1 MGEFSHML
9 KPKRIDFKYGAGF
22 PLKEIQVDVD
32 KVSAIYSITEAFAF
46 SILSG
51 DAKVLDETVRNE
63 LNVLGVEK
71 FEQLYRVWSE
81 FSLIVSAIRE
91 AENLAQAVKEWRKSK
106 DSAKI
111 EAVFAE
117 DEDKWPMRHID
128 ELLARECYI
137 FSRSRKTPES
147 KWYVLRNVV
156 EVFNATMGRW
166 LRDEWCYLL
175 SPNMRGVAAAF
186 FAYKDLCDKFG
197 DLRLG
202 NTTASVGFCD
212 ECKRMR
218 ELFSLAVR
226 DFVSELRENVPTLSL
241 LKKAHRRK
249 DILSKNWPEYPI
261 SWSDGRNLLTNKQLA
276 NTLLGVAEGLFNKY
290 GTQRMLN
297 TPWMARHIV
306 CNSALWLC
314 EYIYRAL
321 PSFSGGSTIEL
332 PISEHLKKEGHELVD
347 DIANLCRFAQL
358 DMFPLESD
366 VRSFVGISISSLRR
380 ALEDVAHAVCADEKN
395 AVIDAV
401 FNVNEYLDLFF
412 GYFDHRLEWGSGF
425 AKLTAEAMRRKGRE
439 AFDLLL
445 KSVYRAELKASEMH
459 KIDAK
464 PVRQKRGEK
473 GFTVV
478 SSCHI
483 TDLRY
488 NEILS
493 MIRHAGATME
503 QQVETYKNLGE
514 EKLRNVLLT
523 SLNTTLKGAATGETF
538 RHEGKTDVR
547 IEDENRAAFVAEC
560 KMWMGES
567 LVEKAFDQLGRYL
580 TWRDDKVALIYF
592 VRRKGFVAVLK
603 KMEQTLR
610 QISGVNVDKMGDNE
624 FACVCHLKEH
634 EGMEIRVRI
643 MMFDL
648 YCKE

>member
-1 MGEFSHML
+1 M
-9 KPKRIDFKYGAGF
+9 
-22 PLKEIQVDVD
+22 
-32 KVSAIYSITEAFAF
+32 
-46 SILSG
+46 
-51 DAKVLDETVRNE
+51 
-63 LNVLGVEK
+63 
-71 FEQLYRVWSE
+71 
-81 FSLIVSAIRE
+81 
-91 AENLAQAVKEWRKSK
+91 
-106 DSAKI
+106 
-111 EAVFAE
+111 
-117 DEDKWPMRHID
+117 
-128 ELLARECYI
+128 
-137 FSRSRKTPES
+137 
-147 KWYVLRNVV
+147 
-156 EVFNATMGRW
+156 
-166 LRDEWCYLL
+166 
-175 SPNMRGVAAAF
+175 
-186 FAYKDLCDKFG
+186 
-197 DLRLG
+197 
-202 NTTASVGFCD
+202 
-212 ECKRMR
+212 
-218 ELFSLAVR
+218 
-226 DFVSELRENVPTLSL
+226 
-241 LKKAHRRK
+241 
-249 DILSKNWPEYPI
+249 
-261 SWSDGRNLLTNKQLA
+261 
-276 NTLLGVAEGLFNKY
+276 
-290 GTQRMLN
+290 
-297 TPWMARHIV
+297 
-306 CNSALWLC
+306 
-314 EYIYRAL
+314 
-321 PSFSGGSTIEL
+321 IEL

-412 GYFDHRLEWGSGF
+412 GYFDHRLEWGSEF

-459 KIDAK
+459 KRDAK

-592 VRRKGFVAVLK
+592 VRRKEFVAVLK

-610 QISGVNVDKMGDNE
+610 QISGVTVGKMVDNE
-624 FACVCHLKEH
+624 FACVRDSKEH
-634 EGMEIRVRI
+634 EGMQIQVRVI
-643 MMFDL
+643 MFDL